1 MSEFLNRIDLQRE
14 VIKMMNESN
23 LYNFQISGL
32 SVKAIDRWKNENNI
46 DRNDNVYMALIKIA
60 DKLFFL
66 SNKSQEQITEDY
78 KSLSEEVYG
87 YVIQLTQL
95 LKNKINS

>member
-14 VIKMMNESN
+14 VIKMMNESD

-46 DRNDNVYMALIKIA
+46 GKDDDVYLTLIKIA

-66 SNKSQEQITEDY
+66 SNKSQEQITDDY
-78 KSLSEEVYG
+78 KSLSKEVYS
-87 YVIQLTQL
+87 YVNQLAKS
-95 LKNKINS
+95 LKIIN